1 MLVLTHN
8 CDDKELAHEQHEVG
22 DLVHHGEA
30 NDVAQD
36 ETERRECRHAEVLAI
51 DGTLQQAINAWWS
64 SRYISR
70 CSRKAKWLS
79 CHYIIIIIDIILV
92 KCQEIFCPYL

>member
-36 ETERRECRHAEVLAI
+36 ETERRECRHAEVLAV
-51 DGTLQQAINAWWS
+51 DGTLQQAVDAHGCRQDVS
-64 SRYISR
+64 G
-70 CSRKAKWLS
+70 CPRKAKWLL
-79 CHYIIIIIDIILV
+79 CHYIIVIIVILV